1 MPCSKMLRKAAQNL
15 PAFRNAAGQLDLL
28 NAFDTCLEHDRRV
41 RSCCKLVQAKCH
53 IMEVSC
59 DSYTG
64 TGHEPCKGR
73 CVDFDPED
81 DLEWLQANDPR
92 FQENYWQLTD
102 FAKFGRLFQFHS
114 LCMDNLMQMFKLGGV
129 KTMIERSSS
138 SMTGVS
144 PWYGEFAWVEAMN
157 ELSLKSARHH
167 NLVTDIAT
175 LLAAYDDLDTRPT
188 WFRDIFV
195 GFRGGYFFSESAFS
209 CVFSSKMEMMYDLA
223 NSNKVLII
231 FKFRMF
237 ELKQGAHNIQVSHV

>member
-1 MPCSKMLRKAAQNL
+1 MDCGSVKQVASLMPCSKMLRKAAQNL
-15 PAFRNAAGQLDLL
+15 PAFRNAAGQLDRL

-41 RSCCKLVQAKCH
+41 RSCGKLVQAKCH

-64 TGHEPCKGR
+64 TGHEPCKGG

-92 FQENYWQLTD
+92 FKENYLQLTD
-102 FAKFGRLFQFHS
+102 YAKFGCLFQFHS

-129 KTMIERSSS
+129 ETMIE
-138 SMTGVS
+138 MTGVS
-144 PWYGEFAWVEAMN
+144 PWHGEVAWVEAMN

-175 LLAAYDDLDTRPT
+175 MLAAYDDLDTRPT
-188 WFRDIFV
+188 WFRNIFV
-195 GFRGGYFFSESAFS
+195 GFTGGYFFMESSFS

-223 NSNKVLII
+223 NSNKVPHHI
-231 FKFRMF
+231 K
-237 ELKQGAHNIQVSHV
+237 VSHD